1 MRPAVF
7 CRPLTGYILNQI
19 LINVFFIALIMLIL
33 SFRILFFIIISLSV
47 KIYGLRRNNP
57 RGTRPDYVNKCL
69 SLVQSGAY
77 HKKILHE

>member
-33 SFRILFFIIISLSV
+33 SFRIFKFYFVIDLSV
-47 KIYGLRRNNP
+47 KIYG
-57 RGTRPDYVNKCL
+57 
-69 SLVQSGAY
+69 
-77 HKKILHE
+77 